1 MNKTNE
7 NRVGESGLVATLKAP
22 LLWFWNYIQTTQ
34 GRDHMNAL
42 GAAVFWGGWGFS
54 MNYEHGIALAIQVG
68 LTQGS
73 LNFITNLVGTY
84 ILEFFY
90 FNFSKRPWLQ
100 GIIAFFGTYSITLTV
115 ILSAHLWVGTPELI
129 KTIGP
134 SVSIGM
140 VMTVIYLVGL
150 NRLEA
155 HKSKTKAESAEAL
168 NGTAQ

>member
-1 MNKTNE
+1 MNEQSAKE
-7 NRVGESGLVATLKAP
+7 AGLLKILKAP
-22 LLWFWNYIQTTQ
+22 FLWFWQYIQTTK
-34 GRDHMNAL
+34 GRAHMNAL
-42 GAAVFWGGWGFS
+42 GAAIFWGCWGFS
-54 MNYEHGIALAIQVG
+54 MNYEHGIDLAIQVG

-115 ILSAHLWVGTPELI
+115 ILAAHLYVGTPELLT
-129 KTIGP
+129 TIGP

-140 VMTVIYLVGL
+140 VMTVVYLVGL

-155 HKSKTKAESAEAL
+155 LKARNLERSLQMASVSNE
-168 NGTAQ
+168 

>member
-1 MNKTNE
+1 MNEQSAKE
-7 NRVGESGLVATLKAP
+7 PELLRILKSP
-22 LLWFWNYIQTTQ
+22 FLWFWQYIQTTK
-34 GRDHMNAL
+34 GRAHMNAL
-42 GAAVFWGGWGFS
+42 GAAIFWGCWGFS
-54 MNYEHGIALAIQVG
+54 MNYEHGIAMAIQVG

-100 GIIAFFGTYSITLTV
+100 GVIAFFGTYSITLTV
-115 ILSAHLWVGTPELI
+115 ILAAHLYVGTPELL

-140 VMTVIYLVGL
+140 VMTVVYLVGL

-155 HKSKTKAESAEAL
+155 LKARNLERSLEMASVSNE
-168 NGTAQ
+168 